1 MSCGCSKGSKCGC
14 RGMKDISYNCGC
26 GDMSHNYAR
35 DMSHNYVYDM
45 CHNYVYDMS
54 HNYVYDMCN
63 NNYVYDMCNNN
74 YVYDISC
81 NQKKDVSYNVTSSH
95 CSTCNKLL
103 TNSMS
108 LYSEVC
114 DCSINYLIYTGDISH
129 AEIEI
134 EFEYSDG
141 PTGPMGPMGP
151 MGVSGEIGPTGP
163 AGPSIEPYNKT
174 YLSICSMKEQYI
186 LIDDPIVFEEQT
198 ALMGHCK
205 HVDES
210 SEIYVWKSGY
220 YLININ
226 IYTLSPCQFSII
238 KNMLYIVKGSTV
250 GGISGSLQ
258 NSHTFIIHITDD
270 DMVSDLSDSPTG
282 KSCILEIV
290 NSSSITLGV
299 NLYGSIT
306 TGTPIPQI
314 TASFTMVCIE

>member
-1 MSCGCSKGSKCGC
+1 
-14 RGMKDISYNCGC
+14 
-26 GDMSHNYAR
+26 
-35 DMSHNYVYDM
+35 
-45 CHNYVYDMS
+45 
-54 HNYVYDMCN
+54 
-63 NNYVYDMCNNN
+63 
-74 YVYDISC
+74 
-81 NQKKDVSYNVTSSH
+81 
-95 CSTCNKLL
+95 
-103 TNSMS
+103 MS

-141 PTGPMGPMGP
+141 PTGPMGPMG
-151 MGVSGEIGPTGP
+151 VSGEIGPTGP
-163 AGPSIEPYNKT
+163 AGPSIEPYKKT

-186 LIDDPIVFEEQT
+186 LIDEPIVFEEQT

>member
-1 MSCGCSKGSKCGC
+1 
-14 RGMKDISYNCGC
+14 MKDISYNCGC

-35 DMSHNYVYDM
+35 DMSHNYAR
-45 CHNYVYDMS
+45 DMS
-54 HNYVYDMCN
+54 HNYVYDMCH
-63 NNYVYDMCNNN
+63 N

-141 PTGPMGPMGP
+141 PTGPMGPMG
-151 MGVSGEIGPTGP
+151 VSGEIGPTGP
-163 AGPSIEPYNKT
+163 AGPSIEPYKKT

-186 LIDDPIVFEEQT
+186 LIDEPIVFEEQT